1 MNQNATSHFFF
12 LLLLCCFS
20 GAMAFSQ
27 SLTADR
33 IEPLN
38 WWVGM
43 KDPRLQLI
51 IHGKNIAGSNVNIT
65 YPGVKVEKVSKTENP
80 NYLFV
85 DLTLSPDC
93 RAGTMSLQLYQDI
106 EPRKGKRKST
116 TERISRTY
124 PYELKARTDMVK
136 AQGVDASDL
145 IYLLMPDRFSNG
157 DPSNDKYPNLSDTQS
172 DRQNPFLR
180 HGGDLQGIINH
191 LDYFKE
197 LGVTTLWLP
206 PVLGNDQPLTNEG
219 GTQRS
224 AYHGYGFTDQYQVDK
239 RFGGNP
245 MYKKFVEA
253 AHASGL
259 KVVQDAVYN
268 HVGINH
274 WLVKDLPA
282 EDWLHQ
288 WPTYTN
294 TSYKDQPLPDPY
306 AAKID
311 REVTSNGWFVPFLP
325 DLNQENPYVANYLL
339 QHALWSVEY
348 FGIDAW
354 RVDTYIYNNLEFMNR
369 LNAAL
374 LEEYPKIHIFG
385 ESWVNSVPNQ
395 AYFQRNTIN
404 LPFKSNLPGGCD
416 FQLQYAIN
424 DALNQK
430 PGWNDGIQRVYQV
443 LGQDYLY
450 EDPSRNVVFLDNH
463 DMDRYLSV
471 IGEDLQKYRMGLTM
485 LLTTRGIPQL
495 YYGTEIL
502 MKNFK
507 NPSDAEVRRDFPGGF
522 PGDPENKFLASG
534 RNQAENEAFDFVKK
548 LANYRKNTPAMHQG
562 MLMQYTPTDGVYV
575 YFRYDDQKTIMVV
588 VNSNEQPYT
597 LKTSR
602 FVERIGK
609 STKALDVLAEKTLD
623 IAESISLA
631 ARSAYVLELQP

>member
-1 MNQNATSHFFF
+1 MLRTTTIVF
-12 LLLLCCFS
+12 LLLLI
-20 GAMAFSQ
+20 ALQVQVQPAWSQ
-27 SLTADR
+27 TVLADR

-51 IHGKNIAGSNVNIT
+51 IHGKNIAGAGVNIN
-65 YPGVKVEKVSKTENP
+65 YPGVKVERVSKTENP

-85 DLTLSPDC
+85 DLTISPDC
-93 RAGTMSLQLYQDI
+93 RAGTLSVQLYQDI
-106 EPRKGKRKST
+106 EVRKGKRKPA
-116 TERISRTY
+116 TERIAKTY
-124 PYELKARTDMVK
+124 PYELKARTDFVK
-136 AQGVDASDL
+136 AQGVDASDF

-157 DPSNDKYPNLSDTQS
+157 DPTNDKYPNLADTQA
-172 DRQNPFLR
+172 DRANPFLR
-180 HGGDLQGIINH
+180 HGGDLQGVINH

-197 LGVTTLWLP
+197 LGVTALWLT
-206 PVLGNDQPLTNEG
+206 PVLENDQPLTNEG
-219 GTQRS
+219 GTLRS

-239 RFGGNP
+239 RFGGNA

-282 EDWLHQ
+282 KDWLHQ

-306 AAKID
+306 ASKID

-325 DLNQENPYVANYLL
+325 DLNQDNPYVANYLL
-339 QHALWSVEY
+339 QHAMWTVEY

-354 RVDTYIYNNLEFMNR
+354 RVDTYIYNNLDFMNR
-369 LNAAL
+369 LNTAL
-374 LEEYPKIHIFG
+374 LEEYPKLHIFG

-395 AYFQRNTIN
+395 AYFQRNTIKV
-404 LPFKSNLPGGCD
+404 PFKSNLPGGCD
-416 FQLQYAIN
+416 FQLQFAIN

-430 PGWNDGIQRVYQV
+430 QGWNDGVQRIYQV

-450 EDPSRNVVFLDNH
+450 EDPTRNVVFLDNH
-463 DMDRYLSV
+463 DMDRYYSV
-471 IGEDLQKYRMGLTM
+471 IGEDIRKYSMGLTW

-522 PGDPENKFLASG
+522 AGDKENKFLASG
-534 RNQAENEAFDFVKK
+534 RTQAENAAFNFVKK
-548 LANYRKNTPAMHQG
+548 LANYRKNTPALHSG
-562 MLMQYTPTDGVYV
+562 MLMQYTPVDGVYV
-575 YFRYDDQKTIMVV
+575 YFRYNDQKTVMVV
-588 VNSNEQPYT
+588 MNTNEQEYS

-602 FVERIGK
+602 FAERIGQA
-609 STKALDVLAEKTLD
+609 TQARDVLTDQMQNITEAIPLN
-623 IAESISLA
+623 
-631 ARSAYVLELQP
+631 ARTTYVLELQP

>member
-1 MNQNATSHFFF
+1 MARSTTLRAVILFIGC
-12 LLLLCCFS
+12 LLLGFT
-20 GAMAFSQ
+20 SQ
-27 SLTADR
+27 SQNVDR
-33 IEPLN
+33 IAPLN

-51 IHGKNIAGSNVNIT
+51 IHGKNIAGSSVSIN
-65 YPGVKVEKVSKTENP
+65 YPGMKVERVSKTENP

-85 DLTLSPDC
+85 DLTISPDC
-93 RAGTMSLQLYQDI
+93 RAGTLSLQLYQNI
-106 EPRKGKRKST
+106 EVRKGKRIATQRVAK
-116 TERISRTY
+116 TY
-124 PYELKARTDMVK
+124 PYELKARTDLVK
-136 AQGVDASDL
+136 AQGVDASDF

-157 DPSNDKYPNLSDTQS
+157 DPTNDKYPTLADPQS
-172 DRQNPFLR
+172 DPANPFLR

-197 LGVTTLWLP
+197 MGVTALWLT
-206 PVLGNDQPLTNEG
+206 PVLENDQPLTNEG
-219 GTQRS
+219 GTLRS

-239 RFGGNP
+239 RFGGNAL
-245 MYKKFVEA
+245 YKKFVEA

-282 EDWLHQ
+282 KDWLHQ

-306 AAKID
+306 ASKID

-325 DLNQENPYVANYLL
+325 DLNQDNPYVANYLL
-339 QHALWSVEY
+339 QHALWTVEY

-354 RVDTYIYNNLEFMNR
+354 RVDTYIYNDLKFMNR

-374 LEEYPKIHIFG
+374 LEEYPRIHIFG

-395 AYFQRNTIN
+395 AYFQRNRMEV
-404 LPFKSNLPGGCD
+404 PFKSNLPGGCD
-416 FQLQYAIN
+416 FQLQFAIN

-430 PGWNDGIQRVYQV
+430 SGWNEGIQRIYQV

-450 EDPSRNVVFLDNH
+450 EDPTRNVVFLDNH

-471 IGEDLQKYRMGLTM
+471 IGEDLQKYRMGLTW

-522 PGDPENKFLASG
+522 PGDAQNKFLASG
-534 RNQAENEAFDFVKK
+534 RTQAEMRPREGRAHRRVLGYLLQERRSVLVLGDAGRAADPQTGKPPP
-548 LANYRKNTPAMHQG
+548 LSDDGRAQRQG
-562 MLMQYTPTDGVYV
+562 G
-575 YFRYDDQKTIMVV
+575 RRGI
-588 VNSNEQPYT
+588 
-597 LKTSR
+597 
-602 FVERIGK
+602 
-609 STKALDVLAEKTLD
+609 LDAVRELG
-623 IAESISLA
+623 
-631 ARSAYVLELQP
+631 RSFAHVQRQGQRPFTRRHHRLRG

>member
-1 MNQNATSHFFF
+1 MLRNTILGFIF
-12 LLLLCCFS
+12 LLI
-20 GAMAFSQ
+20 AVKVQVQPAWSQ
-27 SLTADR
+27 TLTADR

-51 IHGKNIAGSNVNIT
+51 IHGQNIASSSVAIN
-65 YPGVKVEKVSKTENP
+65 YPGVKVERVSKTENP

-85 DLTLSPDC
+85 DLTISPDC
-93 RAGTMSLQLYQDI
+93 RAGTLSLQLYQDVEI
-106 EPRKGKRKST
+106 RKGKRNSST
-116 TERISRTY
+116 KRIAKTY
-124 PYELKARTDMVK
+124 PYELKVRSDFVK

-157 DPSNDKYPNLSDTQS
+157 DPANDKYPNLADTQS
-172 DRQNPFLR
+172 DRANPFLR

-197 LGVTTLWLP
+197 MGVTALWLT
-206 PVLGNDQPLTNEG
+206 PVIENDQPLTNEG
-219 GTQRS
+219 GTLRS
-224 AYHGYGFTDQYQVDK
+224 AYHGYGFTDHYQVDK
-239 RFGGNP
+239 RFGGNAV
-245 MYKKFVEA
+245 YKKFVEA

-259 KVVQDAVYN
+259 KVIQDAVYN

-274 WLVKDLPA
+274 WLIRDLPA
-282 EDWLHQ
+282 KDWLHQ

-294 TSYKDQPLPDPY
+294 TSYKDQPLADPY
-306 AAKID
+306 ASLID
-311 REVTSNGWFVPFLP
+311 REITSNGWFVPFLP
-325 DLNQENPYVANYLL
+325 DLNQDNPYVANYLM
-339 QHALWSVEY
+339 QHALWTVEY

-369 LNAAL
+369 LNTAL
-374 LEEYPKIHIFG
+374 LEEYPKLHIFG

-395 AYFQRNTIN
+395 AYFQRNTIQV
-404 LPFKSNLPGGCD
+404 PFKSNLPGGCD
-416 FQLQYAIN
+416 FQLQYAIY

-430 PGWNDGIQRVYQV
+430 PGWNDGVQRVYQV

-471 IGEDLQKYRMGLTM
+471 IGDDLQKYRMGLTW

-522 PGDPENKFLASG
+522 PGDQQNKFLASG
-534 RNQAENEAFDFVKK
+534 RTPSENEAFNFVKK
-548 LANYRKNTPAMHQG
+548 LANYRKNTPALHG
-562 MLMQYTPTDGVYV
+562 GKLMQYMPVDGVYV
-575 YFRYDDQKTIMVV
+575 YFRYDDQKTIMAIM
-588 VNSNEQPYT
+588 NANEQPYS

-602 FVERIGK
+602 FAERIGK
-609 STKALDVLAEKTLD
+609 ATQARNVLTDQMQDLT
-623 IAESISLA
+623 ESIPLT
-631 ARSAYVLELQP
+631 ARTASVFELQP

>member
-1 MNQNATSHFFF
+1 MTRSTTFRALILFIIC
-12 LLLLCCFS
+12 LLAGLA
-20 GAMAFSQ
+20 GQAQ
-27 SLTADR
+27 SLLVDR
-33 IEPLN
+33 MAPLN

-51 IHGKNIAGSNVNIT
+51 IYGKDLAGSSVALD
-65 YPGVKVEKVSKTENP
+65 YPGVRVERVSKTDNP

-85 DLTLSPDC
+85 DLTILPEC
-93 RAGTMSLQLYQDI
+93 RPGTVSIQLYRDV
-106 EPRKGKRKST
+106 EVRKGKQT
-116 TERISRTY
+116 TTRRITTTY
-124 PYELKARTDMVK
+124 PYELKARTDQVK
-136 AQGVDASDL
+136 AQGVDASDF

-157 DPSNDKYPNLSDTQS
+157 DPTNDKYPALADTQS
-172 DRQNPFLR
+172 DRANPFLR

-197 LGVTTLWLP
+197 LGVTALWLT
-206 PVLGNDQPLTNEG
+206 PVLENDQPLTNEG
-219 GTQRS
+219 GTLRS

-239 RFGGNP
+239 RFGGNAL
-245 MYKKFVEA
+245 YKKFVEA
-253 AHASGL
+253 AHANGL

-282 EDWLHQ
+282 KDWLHQ

-306 AAKID
+306 ASKID

-325 DLNQENPYVANYLL
+325 DLNQNNPYVANYLL
-339 QHALWSVEY
+339 QHALWTVEY

-354 RVDTYIYNNLEFMNR
+354 RVDTYIYNDLEFMNR

-395 AYFQRNTIN
+395 AYFQRNNIQV
-404 LPFKSNLPGGCD
+404 PFKSNLPGGCD

-430 PGWNDGIQRVYQV
+430 PGWNEGVQRIYQV

-450 EDPSRNVVFLDNH
+450 EDPTRNVVFLDNH

-471 IGEDLQKYRMGLTM
+471 IGEDLQKYQMGLTW

-522 PGDPENKFLASG
+522 PGDTQNKFLSAG
-534 RNQAENEAFDFVKK
+534 RTPAENEAFDFVKK
-548 LANYRKNTPAMHQG
+548 LATYRKSTPALHSG
-562 MLMQYTPTDGVYV
+562 RLMQYTPVDNVYV
-575 YFRYDDQKTIMVV
+575 YFRYDDQKTVMVV
-588 VNSNEQPYT
+588 ANANEHSYS
-597 LKTSR
+597 LKTNR
-602 FVERIGK
+602 FQERIGK
-609 STKALDVLAEKTLD
+609 STQARNVLDGRMQA
-623 IAESISLA
+623 IADEVPLA
-631 ARSAYVLELQP
+631 ARTAYVFELIP

>member
-1 MNQNATSHFFF
+1 MTRSTILRVVILF
-12 LLLLCCFS
+12 LGYLLAGLP
-20 GAMAFSQ
+20 GYSQ
-27 SLTADR
+27 TLSVDR
-33 IEPLN
+33 IAPLN

-51 IHGKNIAGSNVNIT
+51 IHGKNIAGSSVSMS
-65 YPGVKVEKVSKTENP
+65 YPGVKVERVTKTENP

-85 DLTLSPDC
+85 DLTILPEC
-93 RAGTMSLQLYQDI
+93 RPGTLAIQLTQ
-106 EPRKGKRKST
+106 EVEERKNKRKT
-116 TERISRTY
+116 TNRRVTTTY
-124 PYELKARTDMVK
+124 SYELKARTDQVK
-136 AQGVDASDL
+136 AQGVDASDF
-145 IYLLMPDRFSNG
+145 IYLLMPDRFANG
-157 DPSNDKYPNLSDTQS
+157 DPSNDKYPTFADTQS
-172 DRQNPFLR
+172 DRANPFLR
-180 HGGDLQGIINH
+180 HGGDLQGIINN

-197 LGVTTLWLP
+197 LGVTALWLT
-206 PVLGNDQPLTNEG
+206 PVLENDQPLTNEG
-219 GTQRS
+219 GTMRS

-239 RFGGNP
+239 RFGGNA

-253 AHASGL
+253 AHANGL

-282 EDWLHQ
+282 KDWLHQ

-306 AAKID
+306 ASKID
-311 REVTSNGWFVPFLP
+311 QEVTSNGWFVPFLP
-325 DLNQENPYVANYLL
+325 DLDQNNPYVANYLQ
-339 QHALWSVEY
+339 QHALWTVEY

-354 RVDTYIYNNLEFMNR
+354 RVDTYIYNDLEFMNR

-395 AYFQRNTIN
+395 AYFQRNKMEV
-404 LPFKSNLPGGCD
+404 PFKSNLPGGCD
-416 FQLQYAIN
+416 FQLQVAIT

-430 PGWNDGIQRVYQV
+430 PGWNDGVQRVYQV

-471 IGEDLQKYRMGLTM
+471 IGDDLQKYRMGLTL

-522 PGDPENKFLASG
+522 PGDAQNKFLASG
-534 RNQAENEAFDFVKK
+534 RTPAENEAFDFVKK
-548 LANYRKNTPAMHQG
+548 LANYRKGTPALHSG
-562 MLMQYTPTDGVYV
+562 RLTQYTPVDNVYV
-575 YFRYDDQKTIMVV
+575 YFRYDDQKTVMVV
-588 VNSNEQPYT
+588 MNANELPYA

-602 FVERIGK
+602 FQERIGT
-609 STKALDVLAEKTLD
+609 STQARDVLNGNLQPLADEVP
-623 IAESISLA
+623 LA
-631 ARSAYVLELQP
+631 ARTAYVFELIP

>member
-1 MNQNATSHFFF
+1 MFRITAIGF
-12 LLLLCCFS
+12 LHLLVALLVIP
-20 GAMAFSQ
+20 AWSQ
-27 SLTADR
+27 AQVADR

-38 WWVGM
+38 WWVNM

-51 IHGKNIAGSNVNIT
+51 IHGKNIAGSSVNIN
-65 YPGVKVEKVSKTENP
+65 YPGVKVERVSKTENP

-93 RAGTMSLQLYQDI
+93 RAGTLSIQLYKDM
-106 EPRKGKRKST
+106 EGRKGKRKT
-116 TERISRTY
+116 TQRVTNTY
-124 PYELKARTDMVK
+124 PYELKARTDFVK
-136 AQGVDASDL
+136 AQGVDASDF

-157 DPSNDKYPNLSDTQS
+157 DPSNDKYPNLADTQS
-172 DRQNPFLR
+172 DRNNPFLR

-197 LGVTTLWLP
+197 LGVTALWLT
-206 PVLGNDQPLTNEG
+206 PVLANDQPLTNEG

-239 RFGGNP
+239 RFGGNA

-282 EDWLHQ
+282 KDWLHQ

-306 AAKID
+306 ASKID

-325 DLNQENPYVANYLL
+325 DLDQNNPYVANYLL

-354 RVDTYIYNNLEFMNR
+354 RVDTYIYNDLEFMNR

-395 AYFQRNTIN
+395 AYFQRNT
-404 LPFKSNLPGGCD
+404 LKVPFKSNLPGGCD
-416 FQLQYAIN
+416 FQLQYAIY

-430 PGWNDGIQRVYQV
+430 PGWNEGVQRIYQV

-450 EDPSRNVVFLDNH
+450 EDPTRNVVFLDNH

-471 IGEDLQKYRMGLTM
+471 IGEDLRKYRMGLIW

-522 PGDPENKFLASG
+522 TGDAANKFLATG
-534 RNQAENEAFDFVKK
+534 RNKEENEAFDFIKK
-548 LANYRKNTPAMHQG
+548 LATYRKNTPALHSG
-562 MLMQYTPTDGVYV
+562 ILMQYTPVDGVYV
-575 YFRYDDQKTIMVV
+575 YFRYNDQKTVMVV
-588 VNSNEQPYT
+588 MNPNEQEYS

-602 FVERIGK
+602 FAERIGQA
-609 STKALDVLAEKTLD
+609 TKARNVLTDQMLD
-623 IAESISLA
+623 ISGEVLLA
-631 ARSAYVLELQP
+631 TRTAYVFELQP

>member
-1 MNQNATSHFFF
+1 MIRNTSIGFF
-12 LLLLCCFS
+12 LVLIAVHIPIS
-20 GAMAFSQ
+20 PAWSQ
-27 SLTADR
+27 SLVADR

-51 IHGKNIAGSNVNIT
+51 VHGKSIAASGVSIN
-65 YPGVKVEKVSKTENP
+65 YPGVKVERVSKTDNP

-93 RAGTMSLQLYQDI
+93 RAGTLSIQLYRDI
-106 EPRKGKRKST
+106 EVRKGKRKTVQRVAKS
-116 TERISRTY
+116 Y
-124 PYELKARTDMVK
+124 PYELKARTDFVK

-157 DPSNDKYPNLSDTQS
+157 DPSNDRYPNLADTQS
-172 DRQNPFLR
+172 DRNNPFLR

-197 LGVTTLWLP
+197 LGVTALWLT
-206 PVLGNDQPLTNEG
+206 PVLENDQPLTNEE

-239 RFGGNP
+239 RLGGNA

-282 EDWLHQ
+282 KDWLHQ

-306 AAKID
+306 ASTID

-325 DLNQENPYVANYLL
+325 DLNQNNPYVANYLL
-339 QHALWSVEY
+339 QHALWTVEY

-354 RVDTYIYNNLEFMNR
+354 RVDTYIYNDLEFMNR

-374 LEEYPKIHIFG
+374 LEEYPRLHIFG

-395 AYFQRNTIN
+395 AYFQRNTIQV
-404 LPFKSNLPGGCD
+404 PFKSNLPGGCD

-430 PGWNDGIQRVYQV
+430 PGWNEGIQRIYQV

-450 EDPSRNVVFLDNH
+450 EDPTRNVVFLDNH

-471 IGEDLQKYRMGLTM
+471 IGEDLRKYRMGLIC

-507 NPSDAEVRRDFPGGF
+507 NPSDAAVRRDFPGGF
-522 PGDPENKFLASG
+522 AGDAANKFLASG
-534 RNQAENEAFDFVKK
+534 RSQAENEAFDFVKK
-548 LANYRKNTPAMHQG
+548 LATYRKNTPALHSG
-562 MLMQYTPTDGVYV
+562 MLMQYTPVDGVYV
-575 YFRYDDQKTIMVV
+575 YFRYNDQKTVMVV
-588 VNSNEQPYT
+588 MNTNEQDYS

-602 FVERIGK
+602 FTERIGQA
-609 STKALDVLAEKTLD
+609 TQARNVLTDQILD
-623 IAESISLA
+623 ITTAVPLA
-631 ARSAYVLELQP
+631 ARTAYVFELQP

>member
-1 MNQNATSHFFF
+1 MNRSTTYRLFVLLF
-12 LLLLCCFS
+12 LSFLS
-20 GAMAFSQ
+20 RTPTWSQ
-27 SLTADR
+27 SVTVDR

-51 IHGKNIAGSNVNIT
+51 MHGKNISGSSVDIA
-65 YPGVKVEKVSKTENP
+65 YPGVKIERVSKVENP

-93 RAGTMSLQLYQDI
+93 RAGTLSIQLYQDV
-106 EPRKGKRKST
+106 ETRKGRRKDT
-116 TERISRTY
+116 TQRIAKSYT
-124 PYELKARTDMVK
+124 YELKARTDFVK
-136 AQGVDASDL
+136 AQGVDASDF

-157 DPSNDKYPNLSDTQS
+157 DPSNDKFADMADTQA
-172 DRQNPFLR
+172 DRANPFLR

-197 LGVTTLWLP
+197 LGVTALWLT
-206 PVLGNDQPLTNEG
+206 PVLENDQPLTNEG
-219 GTQRS
+219 GTLRS
-224 AYHGYGFTDQYQVDK
+224 AYHGYGFTDHYQVDK
-239 RFGGNP
+239 RFGGNAL
-245 MYKKFVEA
+245 YKKFVEA
-253 AHASGL
+253 AHANGL
-259 KVVQDAVYN
+259 KVIQDAVYN

-274 WLVKDLPA
+274 WLIRDLPA
-282 EDWLHQ
+282 KDWLHQ

-294 TSYKDQPLPDPY
+294 TSYKDQPLVDPY
-306 AAKID
+306 ASRID

-325 DLNQENPYVANYLL
+325 DLNQDNPYVANYLL
-339 QHALWSVEY
+339 QHALWTVEY

-374 LEEYPKIHIFG
+374 LEEYPKIHIYG

-404 LPFKSNLPGGCD
+404 VPFKSNLPGGCD
-416 FQLQYAIN
+416 FQLQFAIN

-430 PGWNDGIQRVYQV
+430 PGWNEGVQRIYQV

-471 IGEDLQKYRMGLTM
+471 IGDNLQKYRMGLIW
-485 LLTTRGIPQL
+485 LLTTRGIPQM

-522 PGDPENKFLASG
+522 PGDRENKFIASG

-548 LANYRKNTPAMHQG
+548 LANYRKGTPALNSG
-562 MLMQYTPTDGVYV
+562 MLMQYTPVDGVYV
-575 YFRYDDQKTIMVV
+575 YFRYNDQKTIMVV
-588 VNSNEQPYT
+588 MNANEQDYS
-597 LKTSR
+597 LKTGR
-602 FVERIGK
+602 FAERIGNA
-609 STKALDVLAEKTLD
+609 TQGRNILTDQMQDLTREVP
-623 IAESISLA
+623 LA
-631 ARSAYVLELQP
+631 ARTAYVFELLP